1 MGLYSLVEYFEYKD
15 YNLDIVAAKSKK
27 PQLLQRAI
35 ELYNQDYKLNAI
47 SRELDIH
54 SSTLRRWFRKEGIEA
69 KTNPHGNNPRE
80 EDPDPLKTAVD
91 KNLEDATAESIKV
104 ASHDA
109 RMVEDKT
116 MMDIAESQSSPA
128 DKYQS
133 YIAAAGIRLLRDSMK
148 NLRGPRTVK
157 ELSELD
163 QLIRRNL
170 GLNSRTGGGQ
180 SKMQI
185 DISILNDSKAD
196 RGKGAL
202 KVKPKKVI
210 EVEAFEEPDDV

>member
-1 MGLYSLVEYFEYKD
+1 
-15 YNLDIVAAKSKK
+15 VAAKSKK
-27 PQLLQRAI
+27 PQLLQRAL

-47 SRELDIH
+47 SRELGIH

-69 KTNPHGNNPRE
+69 KTNPHGSNPRE
-80 EDPDPLKTAVD
+80 EDPDPLQTAVD
-91 KNLEDATAESIKV
+91 NNLEDATAEAIKL
-104 ASHDA
+104 AAHDA
-109 RMVEDKT
+109 RLAEDKA
-116 MMDIAESQSSPA
+116 MMEIAESQSSPA
-128 DKYQS
+128 EKYQS
-133 YIAAAGIRLLRDSMK
+133 YVAAASIKILRDSIK

-185 DISILNDSKAD
+185 DISILNDTKAD
-196 RGKGAL
+196 RGGGAL
-202 KVKPKKVI
+202 KVESKKVI
-210 EVEAFEEPDDV
+210 EAETIEDSEDV